1 LQFVQIDY
9 KKQIRKY
16 VYTIIAITL
25 NLLLDP
31 FIIGF
36 FKDIIHLFNYNSPV
50 PYNSVPAIGLLVMVP
65 LVTVFT
71 GLSIWIWRE
80 GKQQQHYHHHHK
92 HQPQQQIKKES
103 SLDVYSQ
110 GNNNNNNN
118 NNLPKQLSNF
128 FLKAQHLDL
137 VGTLQQIT
145 TTIIIPVPSEKNDKI
160 KVLVC
165 DNNENNNNNI
175 WIPCQIEK
183 VIISSQAASNNNNNN
198 NKISSRISTLK
209 NLRIKDPLVPSPDQ
223 AYL

>member
-1 LQFVQIDY
+1 MQFVQIDY
-9 KKQIRKY
+9 KRQIRKC

-36 FKDIIHLFNYNSPV
+36 FKDIINLFNYNSPV

-80 GKQQQHYHHHHK
+80 GKQQHKHK

-110 GNNNNNNN
+110 DNNNN
-118 NNLPKQLSNF
+118 NNLSKQLSNF

-137 VGTLQQIT
+137 VGTLQQLT
-145 TTIIIPVPSEKNDKI
+145 TSIIIIIIIPVLSEKNDKI

-165 DNNENNNNNI
+165 DNNENNNNNNI
-175 WIPCQIEK
+175 WIPCQIDK
-183 VIISSQAASNNNNNN
+183 VIISSQAASNNNN

>member
-1 LQFVQIDY
+1 MQFVQIDY
-9 KKQIRKY
+9 KRQIRKC

-36 FKDIIHLFNYNSPV
+36 FKDIINLFNYNSPV

-80 GKQQQHYHHHHK
+80 DK
-92 HQPQQQIKKES
+92 QQQIKKETS
-103 SLDVYSQ
+103 PDVYSQ
-110 GNNNNNNN
+110 GNNNN
-118 NNLPKQLSNF
+118 LPKHLSNF
-128 FLKAQHLDL
+128 FLKTQHLDL

-145 TTIIIPVPSEKNDKI
+145 TSIIILVLSERNEKI

-165 DNNENNNNNI
+165 DSNENNNNNNI
-175 WIPCQIEK
+175 RLPCQIDK
-183 VIISSQAASNNNNNN
+183 VMISQAASNNNNN
-198 NKISSRISTLK
+198 KISTLK
-209 NLRIKDPLVPSPDQ
+209 NLRTKDPLVPSPDQ
-223 AYL
+223 VYL

>member
-36 FKDIIHLFNYNSPV
+36 FKDIVHLFNYNSPV

-80 GKQQQHYHHHHK
+80 GKQQQQQHK

-110 GNNNNNNN
+110 DNSNS
-118 NNLPKQLSNF
+118 NLPKQLSNF

-145 TTIIIPVPSEKNDKI
+145 TSIIIIPVLSEKNDKI

-165 DNNENNNNNI
+165 DNNEINNI

-223 AYL
+223 VYL

>member
-50 PYNSVPAIGLLVMVP
+50 AYNSVPAIGLLVMVP

-80 GKQQQHYHHHHK
+80 GKQQQ
-92 HQPQQQIKKES
+92 QIKKES

-110 GNNNNNNN
+110 DNNNS
-118 NNLPKQLSNF
+118 NLPKQLSNF

>member
-1 LQFVQIDY
+1 M
-9 KKQIRKY
+9 
-16 VYTIIAITL
+16 L

-80 GKQQQHYHHHHK
+80 GKQQQ
-92 HQPQQQIKKES
+92 QIKKES

-110 GNNNNNNN
+110 DNSNS
-118 NNLPKQLSNF
+118 NLPKQLSNF

-145 TTIIIPVPSEKNDKI
+145 ASIIIPVPFEKNDKI

-183 VIISSQAASNNNNNN
+183 VIISSQAASNNNNN
-198 NKISSRISTLK
+198 KISSRISTLK
-209 NLRIKDPLVPSPDQ
+209 NLRIKDPLVPSSDQ
-223 AYL
+223 VYL

>member
-1 LQFVQIDY
+1 MQFVQIDY
-9 KKQIRKY
+9 KEQIRKY

-80 GKQQQHYHHHHK
+80 GKQQHKHK

-103 SLDVYSQ
+103 SLDIYSQ
-110 GNNNNNNN
+110 DNNSNS

-145 TTIIIPVPSEKNDKI
+145 TSIIIIIIPVLSEKNDKI

-175 WIPCQIEK
+175 SIPCQIDK

-209 NLRIKDPLVPSPDQ
+209 NLRIKDPLVLPSPDQ

>member
-9 KKQIRKY
+9 KRQIRKY
-16 VYTIIAITL
+16 VYTIISIAL

-80 GKQQQHYHHHHK
+80 DKQQHYH
-92 HQPQQQIKKES
+92 QQQIKKETS
-103 SLDVYSQ
+103 VDVYSQ
-110 GNNNNNNN
+110 GNKNS
-118 NNLPKQLSNF
+118 NLPRQLSNF

-145 TTIIIPVPSEKNDKI
+145 TSIIILVLSERNEKI

-165 DNNENNNNNI
+165 DSNENNNNNNMRL
-175 WIPCQIEK
+175 PCQIDK
-183 VIISSQAASNNNNNN
+183 VMISQAASNNNNN
-198 NKISSRISTLK
+198 KISTLR
-209 NLRIKDPLVPSPDQ
+209 NLRTKDPLVPSPDQ
-223 AYL
+223 VYL

>member
-1 LQFVQIDY
+1 MQFVQIDY

-80 GKQQQHYHHHHK
+80 GKQQQ
-92 HQPQQQIKKES
+92 QIKKES

-110 GNNNNNNN
+110 GNNNNS
-118 NNLPKQLSNF
+118 NLPKQLSNF

-145 TTIIIPVPSEKNDKI
+145 TSIIIPLPSEKNDKI

-223 AYL
+223 VYL

>member
-1 LQFVQIDY
+1 M
-9 KKQIRKY
+9 
-16 VYTIIAITL
+16 L

-31 FIIGF
+31 FIIGL

-80 GKQQQHYHHHHK
+80 GKQQHK

-110 GNNNNNNN
+110 DNNS

-145 TTIIIPVPSEKNDKI
+145 TSIIIPLPSEKNDKI

-175 WIPCQIEK
+175 WIPCQIDK

-198 NKISSRISTLK
+198 NKISSRTSTLK
-209 NLRIKDPLVPSPDQ
+209 NLRIKDPLVLSPDQ

>member
-1 LQFVQIDY
+1 M
-9 KKQIRKY
+9 
-16 VYTIIAITL
+16 L

-80 GKQQQHYHHHHK
+80 GKQQHK

-110 GNNNNNNN
+110 DNNS

-137 VGTLQQIT
+137 VGTLQQLT
-145 TTIIIPVPSEKNDKI
+145 TSIIIIIIPVLSEKNDKI

-165 DNNENNNNNI
+165 DTNENNNNI
-175 WIPCQIEK
+175 SIPCQIDK

-198 NKISSRISTLK
+198 NKISSRTSTLK
-209 NLRIKDPLVPSPDQ
+209 NLRIKDPLVLSPDQ

>member
-1 LQFVQIDY
+1 M
-9 KKQIRKY
+9 
-16 VYTIIAITL
+16 L

-80 GKQQQHYHHHHK
+80 GKQQQQHK

-110 GNNNNNNN
+110 DNNNSNS

-145 TTIIIPVPSEKNDKI
+145 TSIIIPVLSEKNDKI

-175 WIPCQIEK
+175 SIPCQMDK
-183 VIISSQAASNNNNNN
+183 VIISSQAASNNNN
-198 NKISSRISTLK
+198 KISSRISTVK

>member
-1 LQFVQIDY
+1 MQFVQIDY

-80 GKQQQHYHHHHK
+80 GKQQQ
-92 HQPQQQIKKES
+92 QIKKES
-103 SLDVYSQ
+103 LLDVYSQ
-110 GNNNNNNN
+110 DNNNS
-118 NNLPKQLSNF
+118 NLPKQLSNF

-145 TTIIIPVPSEKNDKI
+145 TSIIIPLPSEKNDKI

-183 VIISSQAASNNNNNN
+183 VIISSQAASNNNNN
-198 NKISSRISTLK
+198 KISSRISTLK

-223 AYL
+223 VYL

>member
-1 LQFVQIDY
+1 MQFVQIDY
-9 KKQIRKY
+9 KRQIRKY

-36 FKDIIHLFNYNSPV
+36 FKDIINLFNYNSPV

-80 GKQQQHYHHHHK
+80 DK
-92 HQPQQQIKKES
+92 QQQIKKETS
-103 SLDVYSQ
+103 PDVYSQ
-110 GNNNNNNN
+110 DNN
-118 NNLPKQLSNF
+118 NNLPKHLSNF
-128 FLKAQHLDL
+128 FLKTQHLDL

-145 TTIIIPVPSEKNDKI
+145 TSIIILVLSEKNEKI

-165 DNNENNNNNI
+165 DSNENNNNI
-175 WIPCQIEK
+175 RLPCQIDK
-183 VIISSQAASNNNNNN
+183 VMISQAASNNNNN
-198 NKISSRISTLK
+198 KIFTLK
-209 NLRIKDPLVPSPDQ
+209 NLRTKDPLVPSPDQ
-223 AYL
+223 VYL